1 MQALI
6 TTARVVDHPD
16 PKVRGKI
23 AHVAGREVF
32 TNGTIDGA
40 RVLFIPEGAQLSL
53 DFCLSQ
59 GLLAKHPETGEKLGG
74 YLESSRRVKAIKLR
88 GVCSEGIV
96 IPLYELTSPAS
107 RGLVNL
113 PPGTALPKTA
123 DDLVPIDTIL
133 FNGKPHQFIWKY
145 ETPATLLQRNAN
157 QGKTRR
163 HITETNHFRRHYDTP
178 QWRDN
183 AKFIPQGAALYVT
196 EKLHGTS
203 ARVGRVLSEQVQRR
217 TVLQR
222 LLGLIGLG
230 PKPVVEYRYFNG
242 TRNTVN
248 FQSTEPVMPS
258 GAGGAEYRREWF
270 NLIAPQ
276 LRKGETVFFE
286 IVGAGIQK
294 GFDYGTVPHQTKAF
308 IYRITMTN
316 DDGIVTELSWQQVI
330 GRAEQLKIPTVP
342 TLRRYFVI
350 DCARDII
357 DKRVK
362 QLAAESSKVA
372 GTTHIAE
379 GVCVRYEAPNTIKS
393 LKHKSFQFVE
403 GENRAKDSDEFVDV
417 EEAS

>member
-32 TNGTIDGA
+32 TTGTADGDL
-40 RVLFIPEGAQLSL
+40 VLFIPEGAQLSL
-53 DFCLSQ
+53 DFCLDQ

-88 GVCSEGIV
+88 GVSSEGIV
-96 IPLYELTSPAS
+96 IPLDAISAPVIPTGIARPQNA
-107 RGLVNL
+107 
-113 PPGTALPKTA
+113 A
-123 DDLVPIDTIL
+123 DSVPVDTVL
-133 FNGKPHQFIWKY
+133 LNGRAHQFIWKY

-157 QGKTRR
+157 QGKTKH

-178 QWRDN
+178 HWRDN
-183 AKFIPQGAALYVT
+183 ARFIPQGAALYVT

-203 ARVGRVLSEQVQRR
+203 ARVGRVLSEQIQRR
-217 TVLQR
+217 TVWSR
-222 LLGLIGLG
+222 LLGLVGLG

-242 TRNTVN
+242 TRNTIN

-258 GAGGAEYRREWF
+258 GKGGEEYRREWF

-308 IYRITMTN
+308 IYRITTTN

-330 GRAEQLKIPTVP
+330 GRAEQLGVPPVP

-362 QLAAESSKVA
+362 MLAAEPSKIE
-372 GTTHIAE
+372 GTTHISE
-379 GVCVRYEAPNTIKS
+379 GVCVRYESPTGIKS